1 MECYENINPSQR
13 CDQTSNCFDESDEDN
28 CKLLFL
34 KVNSRP
40 CICIHIFLMLPPG
53 QLQQENSP
61 LQFWQSEQSE
71 HPCEHQ
77 RLDVDH
83 WHHQD
88 RRSRPCVHP
97 QVSPG
102 AWMVSDIM
110 FKQKQK
116 MIWKD
121 WLNKQHFPS
130 FWTSDWQVRLPD
142 QILQPE
148 KDTITK
154 RSRLGRCSQALDSFS
169 CLW

>member
-40 CICIHIFLMLPPG
+40 CFCPHIFLMVPPG

-61 LQFWQSEQSE
+61 VQFWQSEQSE

-88 RRSRPCVHP
+88 RRSRPRVHP

-110 FKQKQK
+110 FKHSTYKSIK
-116 MIWKD
+116 WCGKTD
-121 WLNKQHFPS
+121 
-130 FWTSDWQVRLPD
+130 WTSDWQVRLPD

-148 KDTITK
+148 EDTITK
-154 RSRLGRCSQALDSFS
+154 CSRLGRCSPALDSFS